1 MAFRRNNGSNTQTR
15 RFRHTGFTTRPSHL
29 RRLRN
34 GEDEAWREFYRKYRA
49 MILAIGKKFHLP
61 EKESED
67 LMQEVAAVCH
77 RRLQTFVYESEH
89 CRFRSFLFKIAANL
103 SLNLRRKNRQDVP
116 DKFHPESIAE
126 PGINEEIMQEYENFL
141 LDRSFLILKGSVDS
155 ETYLVFELLVIEN
168 RPVPEIAAITGKT
181 PNTIYSIKHRCLKK
195 LQKIITLLE
204 NRLETPPDTGSPSA
218 PNTTSR

>member
-1 MAFRRNNGSNTQTR
+1 
-15 RFRHTGFTTRPSHL
+15 
-29 RRLRN
+29 
-34 GEDEAWREFYRKYRA
+34 
-49 MILAIGKKFHLP
+49 
-61 EKESED
+61 
-67 LMQEVAAVCH
+67 
-77 RRLQTFVYESEH
+77 
-89 CRFRSFLFKIAANL
+89 
-103 SLNLRRKNRQDVP
+103 
-116 DKFHPESIAE
+116 
-126 PGINEEIMQEYENFL
+126 MQEYENFL

-168 RPVPEIAAITGKT
+168 RPVPEVAAITGKT

>member
-1 MAFRRNNGSNTQTR
+1 MAFRKNNGRNTQTR
-15 RFRHTGFTTRPSHL
+15 SFRHTGFTTRSSHL

-49 MILAIGKKFHLP
+49 MILAIGKKKHLP

-77 RRLQTFVYESEH
+77 RRMQTFVYEPER
-89 CRFRSFLFKIAANL
+89 CRFRSFLFKVAVNL
-103 SLNLRRKNRQDVP
+103 SLNLLRKSKQNVP
-116 DKFHPESIAE
+116 DKFLPESITG
-126 PGINEEIMQEYENFL
+126 PGIDEEIVQEYENFL
-141 LDRSFLILKGSVDS
+141 LDRSFLILKESVDS

-168 RPVPEIAAITGKT
+168 RPVPEVAAISGKT

-195 LQKIITLLE
+195 LQKIIARLE
-204 NRLETPPDTGSPSA
+204 AALETPPDTGSPSA